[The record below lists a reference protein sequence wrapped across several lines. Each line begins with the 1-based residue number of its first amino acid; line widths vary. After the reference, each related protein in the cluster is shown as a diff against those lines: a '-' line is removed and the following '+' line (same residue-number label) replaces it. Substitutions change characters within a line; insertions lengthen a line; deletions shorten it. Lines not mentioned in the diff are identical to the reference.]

1 MPKRKNQLRYQIK
14 RQHNNTIQPQ
24 SQVQKSMNPFLQQ
37 HDQKPQQ
44 GQNISVTNDNDIFA
58 MIREFADK

>member
-1 MPKRKNQLRYQIK
+1 
-14 RQHNNTIQPQ
+14 
-24 SQVQKSMNPFLQQ
+24 MNPFLQQ
-37 HDQKPQQ
+37 HDQKQQQ